1 MLEFRRGRPPPE
13 AACTWPRRTAKDRQ
27 AAPGSPK
34 RGGTARCPTSS
45 PLGIREDRNFLAC
58 RGTAR
63 HPRGISWIL
72 IFKFE
77 FQFSISK
84 NSGGRPRSVQ
94 DFLKSSKKIQKILKL
109 LPSGSRAA
117 PPEAVWTWPQ
127 RAAKSRKEPQTARSD
142 PRRQL
147 RESQLLVS
155 IFNFKCQ
162 FLKTQ
167 RAVLELSWHSGNFG
181 EKSKN
186 LKVSAWTSSS
196 ASSASSRTSS
206 SGESG
211 ESGESGVCG
220 RPRAYIRRRRSRRR
234 DPLGSVA

>member
-13 AACTWPRRTAKDRQ
+13 AACTWPRRTAKDRR

-109 LPSGSRAA
+109 LPSG
-117 PPEAVWTWPQ
+117 PWP
-127 RAAKSRKEPQTARSD
+127 
-142 PRRQL
+142 
-147 RESQLLVS
+147 
-155 IFNFKCQ
+155 
-162 FLKTQ
+162 
-167 RAVLELSWHSGNFG
+167 
-181 EKSKN
+181 
-186 LKVSAWTSSS
+186 SS
-196 ASSASSRTSS
+196 
-206 SGESG
+206 
-211 ESGESGVCG
+211 G
-220 RPRAYIRRRRSRRR
+220 RPRLRGLLGLLRAARAARAASAAALGPISVVLVVLVGIRWAPWPKALSRTPARRTGGFFTTREQNFISHPFVPRIACGFQLALAR
-234 DPLGSVA
+234 PHSAALP